1 MIIKSKGFTYLVG
14 TADEI
19 EIMLPQELGYL
30 ICTKRV
36 RHPSVVLPPPLDL
49 AVGIWPQEVAEQ
61 ALVGDIDGALNP
73 TNLVHVLKLR
83 RQPPVRAEDLVVD
96 NSSDR
101 EAVEAV
107 GEELPEADTE
117 AALALIVEAVDTVDG
132 GTLVVAA
139 EQEEI
144 VRVLDLV
151 AEEEADG
158 LNALLPAV
166 HVVAQ
171 EEVVWLRREATV
183 FEQPEEVWEL
193 TVDVAWIKFK
203 TVFLF
208 NNQLLLGKSVSNHFD

>member
-1 MIIKSKGFTYLVG
+1 M
-14 TADEI
+14 
-19 EIMLPQELGYL
+19 
-30 ICTKRV
+30 
-36 RHPSVVLPPPLDL
+36 
-49 AVGIWPQEVAEQ
+49 
-61 ALVGDIDGALNP
+61 VGDIDGALNP

-117 AALALIVEAVDTVDG
+117 AAFALIVEAVDTVDG

-171 EEVVWLRREATV
+171 EEVV
-183 FEQPEEVWEL
+183 
-193 TVDVAWIKFK
+193 
-203 TVFLF
+203 
-208 NNQLLLGKSVSNHFD
+208 